1 MTRDLRNVSHLQ
13 EQLRHQLTFKT
24 PKDTLNPTAV
34 PALQHLRSKFGEY
47 YGEQNASIA
56 ILTLLELQAAEAAIN
71 ARAVQLGWVGAALD
85 NAEGAGSGYRRRFEE
100 ADIYYSKA
108 TGAFEVH
115 GDIRAK
121 YNALGTADGVLGLP
135 LTDETGTPDGVGR
148 YNHFQGGSIY
158 WTPSTGPMMVRGP
171 IRDLWASQGWERG
184 PFGYPVADPD
194 YKVVAHPVANAAEY
208 AGVFQGGALYS
219 KGDQAAPALV
229 AEIQPQGL
237 TDFVRKT
244 FDKAFKDEDEDL
256 GIEGGLKV
264 LDVSNWG
271 YGFWNSR
278 KRMITYEING
288 FHSNPIVSDTTF
300 RLELQF
306 LFGLAWNS
314 QSFTEP
320 VDKTLVIELKRWHI
334 HTSGIGHGEL
344 FDRLKAGIL
353 GKFPYA
359 VQTIP
364 AIALLIDVLLTPQ
377 GGLQF
382 WLEPDTGFPPIGVFR
397 RDRFQDQLNLLL
409 ES

>member
-1 MTRDLRNVSHLQ
+1 MSQDLRQVAKLQ
-13 EQLRHQLTFKT
+13 NELRHHLTFKK
-24 PKDTLNPTAV
+24 PLQDTLTLAPSHASQ
-34 PALQHLRSKFGEY
+34 LLLGRFGDHYTEPY
-47 YGEQNASIA
+47 NSA
-56 ILTLLELQAAEAAIN
+56 ILTLLELQAADAAI
-71 ARAVQLGWVGAALD
+71 AAKAAQLGW
-85 NAEGAGSGYRRRFEE
+85 AGDPVADTESSGPGYVRRYAE
-100 ADIYYSKA
+100 ADIYYAKA
-108 TGAFEVH
+108 SGAFEVH

-121 YNALGTADGVLGLP
+121 YNALGAAGGVLGLP
-135 LTDETGTPDGVGR
+135 LTDETGTPDGLGR
-148 YNHFQGGSIY
+148 YNHFQNGSIY
-158 WTPSTGPMMVRGP
+158 WTPGTGPMMVRGP
-171 IRDLWASQGWERG
+171 IRDLWAAQGWERG
-184 PFGYPVADPD
+184 PLGYPVADPD
-194 YKVVAHPVANAAEY
+194 YKSIADLIHNPAEY

-219 KGDQAAPALV
+219 KGDKAAPALV

-256 GIEGGLKV
+256 GIEGGLRV
-264 LDVSNWG
+264 LDVSGWG
-271 YGFWNSR
+271 YDFWNSR
-278 KRMITYEING
+278 KRMVTYEING
-288 FHSNPIVSDTTF
+288 FHSNPIVPDTTF

-306 LFGLAWNS
+306 LFGLTWDA

-320 VDKTLVIELKRWHI
+320 VDKTLVIYLQRWHI

-344 FDRLKAGIL
+344 FDRLKAGVL

-364 AIALLIDVLLTPQ
+364 AIALLIDVLVTPQ

-382 WLEPDTGFPPIGVFR
+382 WLEPDTNFPPIGVFR